1 MAKTIGFIG
10 LGEAGHIIA
19 RGLREAGAPPIHAYD
34 VAAGS
39 EQWRP
44 ILEKRA
50 AESGV
55 TLTGSVADL
64 AAKSDIV
71 IAAVTSSVALS
82 VAEQAAPHLEPRHLY
97 TDINSTSPAVKPK
110 VAEQIG
116 RGPCREKMC
125 QN

>member
-34 VAAGS
+34 VAAAS

-50 AESGV
+50 AEAGV
-55 TLTGSVADL
+55 TLLDSVAAL
-64 AAKSDIV
+64 AAKRDIG
-71 IAAVTSSVALS
+71 IAAVTPSAALS
-82 VAEQAAPHLEPRHLY
+82 VAEPAAPHPQPPPPHIE
-97 TDINSTSPAVKPK
+97 
-110 VAEQIG
+110 IG
-116 RGPCREKMC
+116 
-125 QN
+125 

>member
-19 RGLREAGAPPIHAYD
+19 RGLREAGPPPIHAYD
-34 VAAGS
+34 VAAAS

-50 AESGV
+50 AEAGV
-55 TLTGSVADL
+55 TLLDSVAAL

-71 IAAVTSSVALS
+71 IAAVNSSVALS
-82 VAEQAAPHLEPRHLY
+82 VAEQATEERSEEH
-97 TDINSTSPAVKPK
+97 TSELQSLMRPSSAVF
-110 VAEQIG
+110 
-116 RGPCREKMC
+116 C
-125 QN
+125 